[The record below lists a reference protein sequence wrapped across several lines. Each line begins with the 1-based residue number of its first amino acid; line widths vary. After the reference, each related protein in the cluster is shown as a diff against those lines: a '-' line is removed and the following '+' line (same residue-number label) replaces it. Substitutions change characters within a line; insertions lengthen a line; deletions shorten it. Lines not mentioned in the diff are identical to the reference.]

1 MTRLFP
7 TWSRTAAF
15 VLALAAGG
23 PACALDCAGG
33 WFEYTCDRFNEAI
46 DHGRND
52 LYVPFHSHHGRSTY
66 TPERIEELNEQ
77 TWGVGYGRSVIDLK
91 GDWHAFYVMGF
102 RDSHFKPE
110 YLAGYGYQTYWGR
123 SDSLQA
129 GLGYTVFLTVRS
141 DYADYHLPVPAIL
154 PMGSLRYKNASL
166 MATYLPRISV
176 HKGNGDVLFFFAH
189 FGF

>member
-1 MTRLFP
+1 
-7 TWSRTAAF
+7 
-15 VLALAAGG
+15 
-23 PACALDCAGG
+23 
-33 WFEYTCDRFNEAI
+33 
-46 DHGRND
+46 
-52 LYVPFHSHHGRSTY
+52 
-66 TPERIEELNEQ
+66 
-77 TWGVGYGRSVIDLK
+77 
-91 GDWHAFYVMGF
+91 MGF